1 MNLHDW
7 AVRWQL
13 PRQALDE
20 LTAVVDRSVAAAGA
34 GDAGGSEAAAS
45 TLVRL
50 EASQY
55 GHRLWRN
62 NVGAGSIDG
71 QFLRWGLAND
81 SKGVNAVLKSADL
94 IGIRRVVITPA
105 HVGHVF
111 GQFLSRE
118 VKAPGWK
125 FTGTPRE
132 VAQRNW
138 AHLINSLGGDAAF
151 CTGRGSLEP

>member
-7 AVRWQL
+7 AIRWQI
-13 PRQALDE
+13 PPQAINE
-20 LTAVVDRSVAAAGA
+20 LTAVVDRSVALAGR
-34 GDAGGSEAAAS
+34 GDTDGGSEAAAS

-50 EASQY
+50 EASEL

-62 NVGAGSIDG
+62 NVGAGEVDG
-71 QFLRWGLAND
+71 QFIRWGLAND
-81 SKGVNAVLKSADL
+81 SKSVNTVLKSADL

-105 HVGHVF
+105 DVGRTF

-138 AHLINSLGGDAAF
+138 AFLVNSLGGDAAF
-151 CTGRGSLEP
+151 CTGRGSL